1 MAHSYADLRRMSME
15 DLLREYDRL
24 AGSTEVGLSFYREEI
39 ARRELAEQSQQI
51 LTLTAAMRNMTAD
64 IGKWTQV
71 VMWLTIIVTAL
82 TVINVILH

>member
-1 MAHSYADLRRMSME
+1 ME

-39 ARRELAEQSQQI
+39 ARREIAEQSQQM
-51 LTLTAAMRNMTAD
+51 LTMTAAMRSMTAD
-64 IGKWTQV
+64 IRKWTQV

>member
-1 MAHSYADLRRMSME
+1 
-15 DLLREYDRL
+15 LLREYDRL

-39 ARRELAEQSQQI
+39 ARREIGEQSQQM
-51 LTLTAAMRNMTAD
+51 LTITAAMRSMTAD
-64 IGKWTQV
+64 IRKWTQV

>member
-1 MAHSYADLRRMSME
+1 ME

-39 ARRELAEQSQQI
+39 ARREIGEQSQQM
-51 LTLTAAMRNMTAD
+51 LTITAAMRSMTAD
-64 IGKWTQV
+64 IRKWTQV

>member
-1 MAHSYADLRRMSME
+1 ME

-39 ARRELAEQSQQI
+39 ARRELAEQSQQM

-64 IGKWTQV
+64 IRKWTQV

-82 TVINVILH
+82 TVINVMLH

>member
-1 MAHSYADLRRMSME
+1 ME

>member
-1 MAHSYADLRRMSME
+1 ME

-39 ARRELAEQSQQI
+39 ARREIGEQSQQM
-51 LTLTAAMRNMTAD
+51 LTITAAMRSMTAD
-64 IGKWTQV
+64 IRKWTQV

-82 TVINVILH
+82 TVINVVLH